1 MMKKL
6 FSLLLAVILVLGAGS
21 ALADMPKDAVP
32 GYDDEGNLLGYYK
45 SETDKKTGVVTTYWY
60 DENGKLT
67 QKQKDTSTQ
76 SDWEAY
82 DEAGNSAGHGTY
94 QYDDSSKA
102 WQSVTYTGS
111 GLKDTESRGSWA
123 DNSWETVQY
132 NWDGSVKYV
141 HLSKENEDGG
151 MEYDVYLTEK
161 GDLYRTE
168 DSYIG
173 GLFYDSDY
181 GCWR

>member
-82 DEAGNSAGHGTY
+82 DEAGNSTVWIVPSAQSNQMEPVLVTIQPHASLPV
-94 QYDDSSKA
+94 DDPHNGEEFGY
-102 WQSVTYTGS
+102 VLS
-111 GLKDTESRGSWA
+111 GRIA
-123 DNSWETVQY
+123 
-132 NWDGSVKYV
+132 
-141 HLSKENEDGG
+141 
-151 MEYDVYLTEK
+151 
-161 GDLYRTE
+161 LYRQETRLE
-168 DSYIG
+168 VKTGES
-173 GLFYDSDY
+173 FYYEADKPHRIENPGNRPAKLLWVSTPPSF
-181 GCWR
+181 